1 MRKLAASGAV
11 GGTVALAVA
20 ATGLSGRAAAEPA
33 DRGGPADVVT
43 IGDVRRHLAEFQR
56 IAERSGGNR
65 AAQTPGEERS
75 VAYVVGRLRRAGYAP
90 QVQRFGYVLFEETR
104 AAEFAQVEPVRAEFT
119 ADGDFQTMLYSGAGD
134 VTARAVA
141 VDVPPEGATGT
152 SGCEPGDFQGFPRG
166 AIALLQRGT
175 CRFTDKAANAQAA
188 GASAVVIFDVSGTK
202 KALAGSLGR
211 PFTLPVLG
219 VSHAVGVRL
228 VKAAADG
235 RLRLRVAAHTVNTQ
249 RRSVNV
255 VADAPGGDERRVVVV
270 GAHLDS
276 VRKGPGINDNATG
289 AAAVLAVAERFGA
302 LPAGAR
308 RNRVRFA
315 WWGAEEDGLRGSDH
329 YVRTLPAADRARIGA
344 VLNFDMLGSPNGVRG
359 VYDGDASGGTPVEEF
374 APPPGSARIERLF
387 RDYFAARRLPTA
399 EQAFD
404 GRSDYGPFVV
414 RGIPAGGMATGA
426 EQVKTAAE
434 AATFGGTAGK
444 PYDPCYH
451 AACDTVA
458 NVDMRLLDTN
468 VDGAAHVTQRLA
480 AGPLPV
486 KRASRRTVSGRA
498 ADSVTW
504 GPDGGLRWTR

>member
-20 ATGLSGRAAAEPA
+20 ATGLTGTAAAVPA
-33 DRGGPADVVT
+33 DPAGPADPVA

-75 VAYVVGRLRRAGYAP
+75 VAYVAGRLRRAGYAP
-90 QVQRFGYVLFEETR
+90 RVQRFAYVRFEETKP
-104 AAEFAQVEPVRAEFT
+104 AEFAQVEPQRAAFT
-119 ADGDFQTMLYSGAGD
+119 ANADFQTMLYSGAGD

-141 VDVPPEGATGT
+141 VDVPPEGTTAT
-152 SGCEPGDFQGFPRG
+152 SGCERGDFQRFPRG

-175 CRFTDKAANAQAA
+175 CRFTEKAANAQAA
-188 GASAVVIFDVSGTK
+188 GASAVVIFDVPGSK
-202 KALAGSLGR
+202 EALAGSLGR

-219 VSHAVGVRL
+219 ASHAVGARL
-228 VKAAADG
+228 VKAAAGG
-235 RLRLRVAAHTVNTQ
+235 RLRLRIAAHAVNTE
-249 RRSVNV
+249 RRSANI
-255 VADAPGGDERRVVVV
+255 VADTPGGDARRVVVV

-276 VRKGPGINDNATG
+276 VRTGPGINDNATG

-302 LPAGAR
+302 LSGKAL

-329 YVRTLPAADRARIGA
+329 YVRTLAAAERDRIAA
-344 VLNFDMLGSPNGVRG
+344 ALNFDMLGSTNGVRG
-359 VYDGDASGGTPVEEF
+359 VYDGDASGGTPVREF
-374 APPPGSARIERLF
+374 APPPGSAEIEKLF
-387 RDYFAARRLPTA
+387 RGYFAARRLPTA

-404 GRSDYGPFVV
+404 GRSDYGSFVV

-426 EQVKTAAE
+426 GEVKTAAE

-451 AACDTVA
+451 AACDTGE
-458 NVDMRLLDTN
+458 NVDLRLLDTN
-468 VDGAAHVTQRLA
+468 VDGAAYVTRRLA
-480 AGPLPV
+480 AGPLPA
-486 KRASRRTVSGRA
+486 KGPGRRLVSGRTA
-498 ADSVTW
+498 ASVTW
-504 GPDGGLRWTR
+504 GPDGDVRWTR